1 MSLGGLVDGI
11 LGLPGWL
18 VLLIAGLVVFAE
30 DALFVGFVLPG
41 ETVAVLAGASAR
53 LGHVSLAEVI
63 PVVVAAAVAGDTV
76 GYLVGRWAGPTVL
89 GLHVMQRR
97 RQRVEEARELLGR
110 RGGRAVLLGRWVAF

>member
-53 LGHVSLAEVI
+53 LGHVSLAEGI
-63 PVVVAAAVAGDTV
+63 PVGVRPG
-76 GYLVGRWAGPTVL
+76 G
-89 GLHVMQRR
+89 RR
-97 RQRVEEARELLGR
+97 RHGRLPGRSLGR
-110 RGGRAVLLGRWVAF
+110 SDGPGPEIGRAHV